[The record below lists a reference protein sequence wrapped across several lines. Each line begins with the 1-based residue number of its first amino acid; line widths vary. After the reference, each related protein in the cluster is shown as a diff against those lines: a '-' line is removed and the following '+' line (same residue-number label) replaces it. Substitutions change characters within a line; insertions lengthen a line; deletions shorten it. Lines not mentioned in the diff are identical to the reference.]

1 MPKRTAVFRVL
12 SLDRKVSCLHASRV
26 QGQTV
31 VSVHGLPETAPA
43 SPLDSRFVLCVWDV
57 WRPSGPQKVL
67 VCESEVQLGGVVGS
81 ARARAGGVGRGVGG
95 QGRRRTGTRKKQN
108 VCVCTCGEPA
118 RHSLLVPREPGSS
131 LIETSSRLGPG
142 PQQHTP
148 PRSVGRR
155 FGRFLCVLEVAA
167 LWPDALPTAGRRPR
181 SGDQQAGGRAAL
193 CRGLPVGTHARVFLF
208 ASSLTS
214 EALIATE
221 AVEESKRLSV
231 SGS

>member
-1 MPKRTAVFRVL
+1 M
-12 SLDRKVSCLHASRV
+12 
-26 QGQTV
+26 

-108 VCVCTCGEPA
+108 VCVCTCGEPG

-148 PRSVGRR
+148 PRSVGRG
-155 FGRFLCVLEVAA
+155 FGRFLCVLEV
-167 LWPDALPTAGRRPR
+167 
-181 SGDQQAGGRAAL
+181 AAL
-193 CRGLPVGTHARVFLF
+193 CRGLPVGTHARVSLF

>member
-1 MPKRTAVFRVL
+1 M
-12 SLDRKVSCLHASRV
+12 
-26 QGQTV
+26 
-31 VSVHGLPETAPA
+31 
-43 SPLDSRFVLCVWDV
+43 
-57 WRPSGPQKVL
+57 
-67 VCESEVQLGGVVGS
+67 
-81 ARARAGGVGRGVGG
+81 
-95 QGRRRTGTRKKQN
+95 
-108 VCVCTCGEPA
+108 
-118 RHSLLVPREPGSS
+118 
-131 LIETSSRLGPG
+131 
-142 PQQHTP
+142 
-148 PRSVGRR
+148 
-155 FGRFLCVLEVAA
+155 LEVAA